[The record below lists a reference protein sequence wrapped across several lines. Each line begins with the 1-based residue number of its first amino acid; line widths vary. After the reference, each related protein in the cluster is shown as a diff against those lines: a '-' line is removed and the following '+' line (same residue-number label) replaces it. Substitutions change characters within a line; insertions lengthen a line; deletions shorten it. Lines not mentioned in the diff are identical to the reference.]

1 MSIITTF
8 VAVPSRLFSIYNLLY
23 ASESGEDR
31 ERIIAIATPPSL
43 STRGA
48 HEEGEGSSKLLSHS
62 LSEARRLGMVE
73 EEAEGNLRLSE
84 LARTAGRRGDKPE
97 QRFRAFMRHTLFDT
111 DRSADAQ
118 QSSFMLAMVWF
129 LGVSPFTPPSF
140 SAEQQVNVK
149 LEVGDHASKLEL
161 TTQSA
166 YQNFAYWARY
176 LGFAAFVGTR
186 AGDRRVIPDPL
197 DAIDGALEPIFSLER
212 RLSVEGFLARLATIY
227 PVFETGSARTEYD
240 GLRLRADASGG
251 VSITAATS
259 LALQRLAD
267 RGRIKLTSV
276 ADAQS
281 RILNLGHRQA
291 RISHVELARP
301 A

>member
-1 MSIITTF
+1 MSIITTL

-23 ASESGEDR
+23 ASEGGEDR
-31 ERIIAIATPPSL
+31 ERIMAIATPPSL
-43 STRGA
+43 STRGS
-48 HEEGEGSSKLLSHS
+48 HEEGEGSSKLLGPS
-62 LSEARRLGMVE
+62 LLEARKLGMVKE
-73 EEAEGNLRLSE
+73 EPEGTLRLSE
-84 LARTAGRRGDKPE
+84 PARTAGRRGDRPE
-97 QRFRAFMRHTLFDT
+97 QRFRSFMRETLFDNE
-111 DRSADAQ
+111 RSTEAQ

-129 LGVSPFTPPSF
+129 LGMDPFTPPSF
-140 SAEQQVNVK
+140 SSEQQVNVK

-161 TTQSA
+161 TAQNR

-186 AGDRRVIPDPL
+186 AGDRRVIPDPF
-197 DAIDGALEPIFSLER
+197 DAIDGALEPIFSSER

-240 GLRLRADASGG
+240 GLRLRTDANGG
-251 VSITAATS
+251 TSITAATS

-267 RGRIKLTSV
+267 RGRVKLTSV

-281 RILNLGHRQA
+281 RILNLGHRQV
-291 RISHVELARP
+291 RLSHVELARS